1 MIDLSKAGKNN
12 TVDIYICPIC
22 GKTFSK
28 ESSLAHHITRAHG
41 TYKLIVDAGKFIT
54 RLEKVERTLARV
66 ERAVSQL
73 LEQIKTLNGKLEEVS
88 TSISELQKQLQEVPQ
103 ITVMAPKVTL
113 VTQEAKALK
122 TELATSIKRL
132 DLHSAD
138 TIEIPDYILD
148 NPWLKVLQQ
157 KPREGNL
164 NS

>member
-1 MIDLSKAGKNN
+1 MINLSRTEKNN

-41 TYKLIVDAGKFIT
+41 TYKLIIDAGKFIT

-66 ERAVSQL
+66 EKIISQL
-73 LEQIKTLNGKLEEVS
+73 LEQIKVLSSKLEDLS
-88 TSISELQKQLQEVPQ
+88 TSVSELQKQLQEAPQ
-103 ITVMAPKVTL
+103 ITVMAPRVTL
-113 VTQEAKALK
+113 VTQDTKALK
-122 TELATSIKRL
+122 TGLTTSVRGFSP
-132 DLHSAD
+132 HS
-138 TIEIPDYILD
+138 TNSTEIPDYILD

-157 KPREGNL
+157 RSREENP